1 MKQLKHS
8 MKLLTGLLTLV
19 AFVSLPAC
27 GEKQQ
32 AATPEAQKTEV
43 VKKETIVWKL
53 AQTWGTGFPIFGD
66 AVIKIHSYYKKSTNA
81 PAGEFECGAGA
92 FVAGVALRGTVVRL
106 LSFLEMLQGIF
117 VPLFRGIFF

>member
-8 MKLLTGLLTLV
+8 VKFITGFLTLI
-19 AFVSLPAC
+19 ALMSLSAC

-32 AATPEAQKTEV
+32 AATPQAEPAQQ

-66 AVIKIHSYYKKSTNA
+66 AVLTMAELVKVMSNGELEIRVDSANKHKAAFGILDMVK
-81 PAGEFECGAGA
+81 AG
-92 FVAGVALRGTVVRL
+92 
-106 LSFLEMLQGIF
+106 Q
-117 VPLFRGIFF
+117 